1 MKITQA
7 RTYQHTPI
15 ALIGGGLTTQVL
27 ALSLV
32 HSGFDFI
39 WFSSPKDGQTEA
51 KDTRTTTIHHAGK
64 MMLDALGIW
73 TSLQEP
79 ACPITQIAVAGGLK
93 VAGNERG
100 KPEGWPLYWEQAD
113 PPMAWVVSNQGLKT
127 ACKTEINIQLSK
139 QQIQPAL
146 IETVT
151 LGQPNFLHDS
161 TGKSWSCD
169 LVIACDGVNSPLRK
183 QAGFSVIDQSRDET
197 ALVTSAH
204 TERAIGTIAYQRF
217 LPSGPLA
224 VMPTSDKTASVVWSL
239 SNKQAEALK
248 MQNRISFE
256 DALNAAF
263 GNHLGR
269 LTPASAPLT
278 WPLKPHF
285 CPRISKPGF
294 ILAGDAGHSLHPL
307 AGMGFNL
314 ALADVAILL
323 DCLQNAAR
331 SGLTSSHAS
340 VAAAYQSRRRLEILA
355 FTLATQGLNRL
366 LTRKSGTLYQLACV
380 GMSVLGTLPA
390 KQLLSDLAMG
400 GRLAPA
406 PLFSGQLRG

>member
-1 MKITQA
+1 MTQA

-39 WFSSPKDGQTEA
+39 WFSGPQDSQTET

-79 ACPITQIAVAGGLK
+79 ACPITQIAVAGTQQATDNNK
-93 VAGNERG
+93 
-100 KPEGWPLYWEQAD
+100 GWPLCWEQAD

-127 ACKTEINIQLSK
+127 ACKTELNIQLSK
-139 QQIQPAL
+139 QKIQPVS
-146 IETVT
+146 IETMT
-151 LGQPNFLHDS
+151 IGQPNILLDS
-161 TGKSWSCD
+161 TGKSWGCD
-169 LVIACDGVNSPLRK
+169 LVIACDGANSLLRK
-183 QAGFSVIDQSRDET
+183 QAGFTVIDQSRNET
-197 ALVTSAH
+197 ALVTSVH
-204 TERAIGTIAYQRF
+204 TERPIGTIAYQRF

-224 VMPTSDKTASVVWSL
+224 LMPTSTKTASIVWSL
-239 SNKQAEALK
+239 PNSQAEALTR
-248 MQNRISFE
+248 QDINSFE
-256 DALNAAF
+256 DNLNAAF
-263 GNHLGR
+263 GNYLGR
-269 LTPASAPLT
+269 LTPASTLLT

-294 ILAGDAGHSLHPL
+294 ILAGDAGHALHPL

-323 DCLQNAAR
+323 DCLQNAAC
-331 SGLTSSHAS
+331 SGLTPSHAS
-340 VAAAYQSRRRLEILA
+340 VAAAYQSRRKLEILA
-355 FTLATQGLNRL
+355 LTFATQGLNRL
-366 LTRKSGTLYQLACV
+366 LTRKSGPLYQMACI
-380 GMSVLGTLPA
+380 GMSVLGQLPA
-390 KQLLSDLAMG
+390 KRLLSDLAMG
-400 GRLAPA
+400 GRLASA
-406 PLFSGQLRG
+406 PLLSGQLRSSDSR